1 MFLLCLY
8 LICSYQYPR
17 MACYRWADDGVWSPS
32 DKVPK
37 WEETVRWKPIR
48 KSHPVKGKGQGNM
61 VKLIKESY
69 AP

>member
-1 MFLLCLY
+1 
-8 LICSYQYPR
+8 

-37 WEETVRWKPIR
+37 REETVRWNPIR
-48 KSHPVKGKGQGNM
+48 ESHPVKGKGQDNM